1 VAVPVK
7 AVPDTGVAEKVVD
20 EQFKAEIEAVAED
33 ETTESSCLQLMAI
46 NVANKIA
53 LAIVILN
60 FISLMGFD

>member
-20 EQFKAEIEAVAED
+20 EQFKAEIEAVAEV
-33 ETTESSCLQLMAI
+33 ETTDSSCLQLMAI
-46 NVANKIA
+46 NVVNKIA